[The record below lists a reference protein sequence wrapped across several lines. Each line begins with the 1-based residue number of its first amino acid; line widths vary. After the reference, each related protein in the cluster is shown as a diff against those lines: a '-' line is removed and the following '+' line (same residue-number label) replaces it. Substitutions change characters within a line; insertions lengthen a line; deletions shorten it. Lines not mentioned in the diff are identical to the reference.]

1 MTRTDYSQLPS
12 SDISPFIAS
21 TFIQDGVRC
30 WYQVDTDNRPYTSK
44 SDLTL
49 EQFKKLQNGET
60 IEFVNAKKEAK
71 TFKPIHPSQANSI
84 EANMRHVAGL
94 LCCVDIDNFTKVEP
108 SQC

>member
-30 WYQVDTDNRPYTSK
+30 WYQVDTDKPYTSK

-49 EQFKKLQNGET
+49 EQFKKLQNVET
-60 IEFVNAKKEAK
+60 IEFVNAKKEAG
-71 TFKPIHPSQANSI
+71 
-84 EANMRHVAGL
+84 E
-94 LCCVDIDNFTKVEP
+94 NFQTYSPVTSEFY
-108 SQC
+108 